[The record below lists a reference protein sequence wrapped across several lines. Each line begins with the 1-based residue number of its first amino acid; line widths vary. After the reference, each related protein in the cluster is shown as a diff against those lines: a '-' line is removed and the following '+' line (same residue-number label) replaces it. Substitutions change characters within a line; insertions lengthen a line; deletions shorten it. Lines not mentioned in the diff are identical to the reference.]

1 MQQLFEKSRDFNDR
15 VFRNIVS
22 LRETEDLFDDLVGN
36 DPSITYVAYATEMR
50 VKESIPSGQISRS
63 FHYSTAIS
71 YPFST
76 EPFMASRYGDGTFPV
91 WYGSLE
97 LETTIHE
104 TVFHMVRDIENI
116 AGVEEPVVRERAVYK
131 VACQALLLDLTG
143 KEKTH
148 PNLVADSYAYTQEI
162 GRRLHRE
169 GHPGLL
175 APSAR
180 YKGINAVIFNE
191 KVLRDPLNHCYL
203 LYRYDP
209 ARRYVEV
216 ERTVGEV
223 FLTVP
228 VG

>member
-1 MQQLFEKSRDFNDR
+1 MRQLFEKSSDFDDR
-15 VFRNIVS
+15 VFRNILS
-22 LRETEDLFDDLVGN
+22 LRETEDLFDDLVEN
-36 DPSITYVAYATEMR
+36 DPSITDVAYATEMR
-50 VKESIPSGQISRS
+50 VKESIPPSHIARS
-63 FHYSTAIS
+63 FHYSTAIG
-71 YPFST
+71 YPFTT

-104 TVFHMVRDIENI
+104 TVFHMVRDIENV
-116 AGVEEPVVRERAVYK
+116 AGVAKPVVRERAVYK
-131 VACQALLLDLTG
+131 VTCRALLLDLEG
-143 KEKTH
+143 KEKTY
-148 PNLVADSYAYTQEI
+148 PNLVTASYDYTQEI

-180 YKGINAVIFNE
+180 CKGINVVIFNE

-209 ARRYVEV
+209 IQRFVEI
-216 ERTVGEV
+216 ERSVGEV
-223 FLTVP
+223 FLTIP
-228 VG
+228 IG

>member
-1 MQQLFEKSRDFNDR
+1 MQQLFEKSRDFDER
-15 VFRNIVS
+15 LYRNIVS
-22 LRETEDLFDDLVGN
+22 LRETEDLFDDLVGA
-36 DPSITYVAYATEMR
+36 DPSITDVAYATEMKI
-50 VKESIPSGQISRS
+50 KESIPTGQIARS
-63 FHYSTAIS
+63 FHYTTAIG
-71 YPFST
+71 YPFTS

-104 TVFHMVRDIENI
+104 TAYHMVRDIENV
-116 AGVEEPVVRERAVYK
+116 AGVDETVIRERAIFT
-131 VACQALLLDLTG
+131 VACQALLLDLG
-143 KEKTH
+143 QKEKTH

-180 YKGINAVIFNE
+180 CKGINAVILNE
-191 KVLRDPLNHCYL
+191 KVLNNPLNHCYL

-209 ARRYVEV
+209 AQRHVEV
-216 ERTVGEV
+216 ERTVGEIM
-223 FLTVP
+223 LTIP
-228 VG
+228 CR

>member
-1 MQQLFEKSRDFNDR
+1 MQQLFEKSRDVDDR

-22 LRETEDLFDDLVGN
+22 LRATEDLFDDLVRD
-36 DPSITYVAYATEMR
+36 DPSITDVAYATEMR
-50 VKESIPSGQISRS
+50 IKESIPSGHISRS
-63 FHYSTAIS
+63 FHYSTAIG
-71 YPFST
+71 YPFTT

-104 TVFHMVRDIENI
+104 TVFHMVRDIQNI
-116 AGVEEPVVRERAVYK
+116 AGIDEPVIRERAVYT
-131 VACQALLLDLTG
+131 VACQALLLDLAG

-148 PNLVADSYAYTQEI
+148 PNLVADAYAYTQEI

-180 YKGINAVIFNE
+180 YQGINVVIFNE
-191 KVLRDPLNHCYL
+191 KVLRNPLNHCYL

-209 ARRYVEV
+209 ARQYVEV
-216 ERTVGEV
+216 ERTLGEV
-223 FLTVP
+223 FLTIP
-228 VG
+228 AG

>member
-1 MQQLFEKSRDFNDR
+1 VQQLFEKSRDFDDR

-36 DPSITYVAYATEMR
+36 DPSITDVAYATEMK
-50 VKESIPSGQISRS
+50 VKESIPPGHISRG
-63 FHYSTAIS
+63 FHYSTAIG
-71 YPFST
+71 YPFTS

-104 TVFHMVRDIENI
+104 TVFHMVRDIENV
-116 AGVEEPVVRERAVYK
+116 AGVAESVIRERAVYTVDCK
-131 VACQALLLDLTG
+131 ALLLDLEG

-148 PNLVADSYAYTQEI
+148 PNLVADSYDDTQEI

-180 YKGINAVIFNE
+180 CKGINTVIFNE
-191 KVLRDPLNHCYL
+191 KVLRSPLNHCYF

-209 ARRYVEV
+209 TRRYVEI

-223 FLTVP
+223 FLTIP
-228 VG
+228 TG